1 MRTKLFQGL
10 VGAAAVAA
18 VLGAG
23 AAPAYAE
30 TAAVDTSAV
39 EAAAAGTY
47 SQVVGT
53 NTLTIDP
60 TTAAGLS
67 ALGIEHYGLFATKTE
82 AALTTY
88 QFKVVGDPSDGTV
101 ELRGGIV
108 FTGDCEYAVITGLV
122 IDSATGTVSGRVNLG
137 GRIDLFRLGG
147 TTAQGVAW
155 HFTGAGATALNDA
168 LGVAAV
174 RTSRILGYDATVL
187 A

>member
-18 VLGAG
+18 VIGAG
-23 AAPAYAE
+23 AAPASAETATDE
-30 TAAVDTSAV
+30 TAAV
-39 EAAAAGTY
+39 AGVY
-47 SQVVGT
+47 STVVGT

-60 TTAAGLS
+60 TTAAGLD

-88 QFKVVGDPSDGTV
+88 GFKVVGDPTDGTI

-108 FTGDCEYAVITGLV
+108 FTGDCEYAVVTGLV
-122 IDSATGTVSGRVNLG
+122 IDSATGFVSGRVNLDD
-137 GRIDLFRLGG
+137 RIDLFRLGG

-168 LGVAAV
+168 LGVSAV
-174 RTSRILGYDATVL
+174 RASRILGYDATVL

>member
-18 VLGAG
+18 VIGAG
-23 AAPAYAE
+23 AAPASAE
-30 TAAVDTSAV
+30 TAAADTSAV
-39 EAAAAGTY
+39 ETSAWVS

-53 NTLTIDP
+53 STLTIDP
-60 TTAAGLS
+60 TTAAGLD

-88 QFKVVGDPSDGTV
+88 EFKVVGDPADGTT

-108 FTGDCEYAVITGLV
+108 FTGDCEFAAVTGLV
-122 IDSATGTVSGRVNLG
+122 IDAATGMVSGRVNLG
-137 GRIDLFRLGG
+137 DRIDLFRLGG